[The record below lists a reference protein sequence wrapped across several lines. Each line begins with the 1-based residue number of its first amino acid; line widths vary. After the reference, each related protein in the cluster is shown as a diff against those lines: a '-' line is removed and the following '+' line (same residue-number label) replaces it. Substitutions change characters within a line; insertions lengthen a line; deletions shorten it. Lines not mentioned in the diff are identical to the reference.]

1 MKHQHQYK
9 HITSMDINEK
19 NMHFLLT
26 VLLLDTTDP
35 KLKVEF
41 EESMKKLTDDYYE
54 RNLKDGKNNLQ
65 KGDA

>member
-1 MKHQHQYK
+1 
-9 HITSMDINEK
+9 MDINEK